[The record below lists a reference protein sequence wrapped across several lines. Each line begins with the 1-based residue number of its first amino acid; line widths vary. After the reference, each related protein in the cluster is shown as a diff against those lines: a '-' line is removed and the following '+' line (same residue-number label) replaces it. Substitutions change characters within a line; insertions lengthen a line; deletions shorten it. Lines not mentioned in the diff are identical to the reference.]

1 MIAQGERMVN
11 RRGNNRKMTVLL
23 LLIVTGLFL
32 TYHTATLQ
40 EGQHQGNGGQ
50 TPTNVEHGTPSA
62 TPGQGNEVPS
72 VTPQGSPEV
81 TAEVAEEETLEVH
94 FLDVGE
100 GASVLLLWEDYS
112 MLIDGGGRT
121 KSSYVVSY
129 LERQGVE
136 KLSLLVAT
144 HYDSDHING
153 LIGALKVYGADEV
166 WGPDYE
172 ESTKAYQSFVTAV
185 GERNLET
192 VHPESGHMWN
202 AGELRVTV
210 LAIGEEED
218 SDNDQSLMLLVEYK
232 GTKVLFAGDAT
243 VDREERLLAT
253 GTSVDCDI
261 YYVSHHGSNSSSS
274 EAFLTEMSPE
284 IAIISVG
291 KNDYGHP
298 HPACM
303 ERLSACGVALYRT
316 DEHGAI
322 VATLGAQGILEIHTE
337 RYKCIDNF
345 VKVE

>member
-1 MIAQGERMVN
+1 MVN

-32 TYHTATLQ
+32 TYYTATSWEAYRPGDGEQ
-40 EGQHQGNGGQ
+40 A
-50 TPTNVEHGTPSA
+50 PTNVVHNTPVV
-62 TPGQGNEVPS
+62 TPNQGNEKPS
-72 VTPQGSPEV
+72 LTPHASVQVTDGV
-81 TAEVAEEETLEVH
+81 TGEETLEVH

-172 ESTKAYQSFVTAV
+172 EETKTYQSFVKAV
-185 GERNLET
+185 AERNLKT

-202 AGELRVTV
+202 AGDLGVTV
-210 LAIGEEED
+210 LAIGEEGD

-243 VDREERLLAT
+243 MDREGRLPDT

-274 EAFLTEMSPE
+274 EAFLEAMSPE

-291 KNDYGHP
+291 ENDYGHP
-298 HPACM
+298 HPACL
-303 ERLSACGVALYRT
+303 ERLNACGATLYRT
-316 DEHGAI
+316 DEQGAI
-322 VATLGAQGILEIHTE
+322 VITLGTRGITGICTE
-337 RYKCIDNF
+337 R
-345 VKVE
+345 